1 MIDRMINIKNL
12 LKQQKVLIIYGPRR
26 VGKTTLLNDFVSN
39 SDKKIKFDSG
49 DNIRTQS
56 ILNSSDFRTI
66 NDYISGYDILAIDEA
81 QQIKGI
87 GMGLKILVD
96 NNPNLSIIATG
107 SSSFNLSQKISEP
120 LTGRKNTV
128 MLYPF
133 YQKELLNLYN
143 KFELKENLEEFLIYG
158 LYPEVILA
166 NNKNQKKD
174 ILLELVN
181 SYLLKDVLS
190 LENIRGAEQI
200 FNLLKLLAF
209 QVGSE
214 VSYNEIASNI
224 KMDVK
229 TVIKYIDLLEKGF
242 IIYRHS
248 PLSRNLRSEIT
259 KKSKYY
265 FLDTGI
271 RNGII
276 LQFNEF
282 GYRNDIGQLF
292 ENFIMTERLK
302 YRVYNKTY
310 KNMYFWRKYQ
320 SGEIDLVEEGDG
332 KFDAYEIKW
341 SKKAKVKKQKSF
353 FETYTNSTFNVIDS
367 NNYLDFVL

>member
-1 MIDRMINIKNL
+1 MIDRIINIRKL
-12 LKQQKVLIIYGPRR
+12 IKRQKVLIIYGPRR
-26 VGKTTLLNDFVSN
+26 VGKTTLLNDFISH
-39 SDKKIKFDSG
+39 SPKKIKLDSG

-56 ILNSSDFRTI
+56 ILNSRDFRRI
-66 NDYISGYDILAIDEA
+66 NEYVSGYDILAIDEA

-107 SSSFNLSQKISEP
+107 SSSFNLSQKVSEP

-133 YQKELLNLYN
+133 YQKELLNLFN
-143 KFELKENLEEFLIYG
+143 RFELKENLEDFLIYG
-158 LYPEVILA
+158 AYPEVVLA
-166 NNKNQKKD
+166 ENKNQKRD

-190 LENIRGAEQI
+190 LENIRGSGQI

-242 IIYRHS
+242 IIYRLS
-248 PLSRNLRSEIT
+248 PFSRNLRSEIT

-265 FLDTGI
+265 FLDNGI

-276 LQFNEF
+276 LQFNELS
-282 GYRNDIGQLF
+282 YRNDIGQLF

-302 YRVYNKTY
+302 YRAYNKTY
-310 KNMYFWRKYQ
+310 KNSYFWRKYQ
-320 SGEIDLVEEGDG
+320 GGEIDLVEEGNG
-332 KFDAYEIKW
+332 KIETYEIKW
-341 SKKAKVKKQKSF
+341 SKKAKVKKPKSF
-353 FETYTNSTFNVIDS
+353 FETYSDSTFNVIDS
-367 NNYLDFVL
+367 DNYLDFVM

>member
-39 SDKKIKFDSG
+39 SDKKIKLDSG

-310 KNMYFWRKYQ
+310 KKMYFWRKYQ

>member
-39 SDKKIKFDSG
+39 SDKKIKLDSG
-49 DNIRTQS
+49 DNIRTRS